1 MPEETRQADPDILAN
16 GHPPDPARGLRFHR
30 AFPDAGCPLP
40 FGVLLEERVAEIRD
54 ATGKVVFRQEGV
66 LFPANWSQQATNIV
80 AEKYFYGAVGSPER
94 EYSVMHLISRVV
106 GQVTEWGRGDGCFAA
121 PEDAQAFHD
130 DLTVL
135 LLNQCGSFNSPVWFN
150 LGLSR
155 SYGIE
160 GPANGWRW
168 SESEGEAVRID
179 DAYQYPQ
186 ISACF
191 IQSVS
196 DDMEGI
202 MDLAASEAMLFKYGS
217 GTGTDLSPLRSTRE
231 KLSGGGRPS
240 GPVSFLR
247 VYDAIASIVRSGG
260 KTRRAAKMNTLR
272 VGHPDILAFIEC
284 KMKEDAKARALIAAG
299 YPATMTGSPDE
310 AYSSVAFQNVN
321 LSVRAS
327 DDFMEMALCERG
339 DMTGPY
345 PLRAV
350 TDGRVVD
357 EVHADFVL
365 DKIAEGT
372 WACGDP
378 GMQFEDTIDSWHTC
392 PNSGPINSS
401 NPCSEYIFIDDSAC
415 NLASLNLMKFRRP
428 DGSFDTTRFRA
439 AVRIFITAQE
449 ILVDHAS
456 YPTAKIA
463 ENSHR
468 FRPLGLGYTGLGA
481 LLMASGLPYDSDAG
495 RDLAGS
501 ITALMGAQAYLTGAE
516 VAAVKGPFEGF
527 EANRGPMMAVIER
540 HRDAAL
546 DALHSRFRAR
556 PNFWAEAYETWTE
569 AARAG
574 YRHGYRNA
582 QATLLAPCGTIAF
595 MMDSGHSTGIE
606 PALALVVRKRMAG
619 GGEIILPNPVV
630 PLALDAL
637 GYVGDG
643 KTRILSW
650 VEEHGSVVGC
660 PALHPD
666 HLPVFDTAFGARPI
680 APSGHLRMMAAV
692 QPFLSGAISKT
703 VNVPESATVAE
714 IRDAYIE
721 AWRLG
726 LKAVAIYR
734 DGSKGQQ
741 PVSAAGPKAEAG
753 TAPAP
758 DPSPAP
764 ADHPAPRRERLPD
777 TRPSITHKL
786 SVSGYEAYVT
796 AGMFPDGR
804 CGEVFVTMAKE
815 GSTVGGLMDQWATSV
830 SLGLQYGVPLE
841 VFVAKF
847 SHSRY
852 EPAGITANPDIRI
865 ATSLTDYVAR
875 WLGLTFLGDPV
886 VAPAPALSS
895 TPEPDG
901 PEPLGLGVVCD
912 RCGGLCVPTGSC
924 HCCTVCGSSMG
935 CS

>member
-1 MPEETRQADPDILAN
+1 
-16 GHPPDPARGLRFHR
+16 
-30 AFPDAGCPLP
+30 
-40 FGVLLEERVAEIRD
+40 
-54 ATGKVVFRQEGV
+54 
-66 LFPANWSQQATNIV
+66 
-80 AEKYFYGAVGSPER
+80 
-94 EYSVMHLISRVV
+94 
-106 GQVTEWGRGDGCFAA
+106 
-121 PEDAQAFHD
+121 
-130 DLTVL
+130 
-135 LLNQCGSFNSPVWFN
+135 
-150 LGLSR
+150 
-155 SYGIE
+155 
-160 GPANGWRW
+160 
-168 SESEGEAVRID
+168 
-179 DAYQYPQ
+179 
-186 ISACF
+186 
-191 IQSVS
+191 
-196 DDMEGI
+196 MEGI

-231 KLSGGGRPS
+231 KVSGGGRPS

-247 VYDAIASIVRSGG
+247 VYDSIASIVRSGG

-272 VGHPDILAFIEC
+272 ADHPDILAFIGC
-284 KMKEDAKARALIAAG
+284 KAKEDAKARALIAAG
-299 YPATMTGSPDE
+299 YSAGMTGSPDE
-310 AYSSVAFQNVN
+310 AYGSVAFQNVN
-321 LSVRAS
+321 LSVRAA
-327 DDFMEMALCERG
+327 DAFMERALLESG
-339 DMTGPY
+339 DSAGLY
-345 PLRAV
+345 PLCAV
-350 TDGRVVD
+350 TDGR
-357 EVHADFVL
+357 EVETIRAGHVL
-365 DKIAEGT
+365 DMIAEGT

-378 GMQFEDTIDSWHTC
+378 GMQFADTINSWHTC
-392 PNSGPINSS
+392 PNTAPINSS
-401 NPCSEYIFIDDSAC
+401 NPCAEFVFIDDSAC

-428 DGSFDTTRFRA
+428 DGSFDATRFRA

-456 YPTAKIA
+456 YPTARIA

-501 ITALMGAQAYLTGAE
+501 ITALMGAQAYLTSAE
-516 VAAVKGPFEGF
+516 VAAIKGPFEGF

-546 DALHSRFRAR
+546 DALHSRARGR
-556 PNFWAEAYETWTE
+556 PNPWAEAYETWTE

-595 MMDSGHSTGIE
+595 MMDSGHSTGVE
-606 PALALVVRKRMAG
+606 PALALAVRKRMAG
-619 GGEIILPNPVV
+619 GGEITIPNPAV
-630 PLALDAL
+630 PLALAAL
-637 GYVGDG
+637 GYDHGAELP
-643 KTRILSW
+643 ILAW
-650 VEEHGSVVGC
+650 IEEHGTVAGC
-660 PALHPD
+660 PGLDAAD
-666 HLPVFDTAFGARPI
+666 LPVFDTAVGARPI

-692 QPFLSGAISKT
+692 QPFLSGSISKT
-703 VNVPESATVAE
+703 VNMPEAATVAE
-714 IRDAYIE
+714 IRAAYVE

-741 PVSAAGPKAEAG
+741 PASAAGPRS
-753 TAPAP
+753 APAP
-758 DPSPAP
+758 SPAAVAP
-764 ADHPAPRRERLPD
+764 GPGRHPAPRRERLPD

-815 GSTVGGLMDQWATSV
+815 GSTVGGLMDQWATAI
-830 SLGLQYGVPLE
+830 SLGLQYGVPLD

-847 SHSRY
+847 RHSRY
-852 EPAGITANPDIRI
+852 EPAGVTANPEIRI
-865 ATSLTDYVAR
+865 ATSLTDYIAR
-875 WLGLTFLGDPV
+875 WLGLAFLGDPV
-886 VAPAPALSS
+886 VAPPSPAPLST